1 MEIKKMS
8 ELYADRLKD
17 ESRMTGTCDTFSISS
32 SVDEL
37 QDIARTMWSQEI
49 PITVQGA
56 MTGICGCAVPA
67 GGHVIS
73 TEKLNRIIG
82 YRKYGSKCFVTLEP
96 GVRLADLRAF
106 CRQNAYE
113 LSGYTFLPNPS
124 ETLATLGGMFACN
137 AKGLNSRLHGGTVDA
152 VNMLKLTISS
162 GVELEIRRGDCV
174 FDENGCDITGL
185 GRLEIEN
192 LSKNNSTGK
201 GLAFAHFGSDLIDVI
216 GGSEGMLAIVTEL
229 ELELKKPASERWGV
243 MFFFDDK
250 LTALDFSERAISR
263 FENDKT
269 DCVSLGAAE
278 YLDAASMMLVNNYKQ
293 QVTLLKSLPDF
304 PAHAKGSIYL
314 ELEGDS
320 AKETELVL
328 EELLD
333 LFACVGGKEEDTW
346 AADGEE
352 EIEKFRR
359 LRHAIPEAVNF
370 EIDKIRQS
378 DTRIIKLCT
387 DLEIPDMRIGEA
399 ESLYSSLLLKSGLN
413 GVVFGHVYSK
423 RLHFNII
430 SRNYEEYVLGTSLI
444 AELINKL
451 AVTYGCITWENG
463 IGKTKKEL
471 FNLLTDQHRHTA
483 EAIKKFFD
491 EKGLLNPGN
500 ML

>member
-17 ESRMTGTCDTFSISS
+17 ESRMTGTCDTFSIPASIN
-32 SVDEL
+32 EL
-37 QDIARTMWSQEI
+37 QDIARAMWSEKI
-49 PITVQGA
+49 PVTVQGG
-56 MTGICGCAVPA
+56 MTGICGCSVPIS
-67 GGHVIS
+67 GHVIS

-82 YRKYGSKCFVTLEP
+82 YRKDADRCFVTLEP
-96 GVRLADLRAF
+96 GVRLADLRTY
-106 CRQNAYE
+106 CSQNASE

-137 AKGLNSRLHGGTVDA
+137 AKGLNSRLHGGTVDS
-152 VNMLKLTISS
+152 VNKLKLTISS
-162 GVELEIRRGDCV
+162 GAELEIRRGDCV
-174 FDENGCDITGL
+174 FDENGCEVTGL

-192 LSKNNSTGK
+192 LPKNHSTGK

-229 ELELKKPASERWGV
+229 ELELTKPAHEHWGV

-250 LTALDFSERAISR
+250 LTALDFVERVISR
-263 FENDKT
+263 FESERE

-278 YLDAASMMLVNNYKQ
+278 YLDADSMMLVNNYKQ

-304 PAHAKGSIYL
+304 PTHAKGSIYL
-314 ELEGDS
+314 ELDGDF
-320 AKETELVL
+320 AEETELVL

-333 LFACVGGKEEDTW
+333 LFAGVGGKEEDTW

-359 LRHAIPEAVNF
+359 LRHAVPEAVNC
-370 EIDKIRQS
+370 EIDKARQS
-378 DTRIIKLCT
+378 DSRIFKLCT
-387 DLEIPDMRIGEA
+387 DLEIPNLRIGEA
-399 ESLYSSLLLKSGLN
+399 EDMYCSLLRESGLR
-413 GVVFGHVYSK
+413 GVIFGHAYSK

-430 SRNYEEYVLGTSLI
+430 PRNYEEYALGRSLI

-451 AVTYGCITWENG
+451 TVTYECITWENG

-471 FNLLTDQHRHTA
+471 FKLLTDQHRHTA
-483 EAIKKFFD
+483 ETIKKFFD
-491 EKGLLNPGN
+491 ENGLLNPGN